1 MQYKTSKYG
10 NIIKEDNGVIT
21 LIPMDETS
29 TLYQEYLQFL
39 QSGGTVET
47 SNLYSEEEEIAFN
60 TPSEVALWKLRFVLV
75 QMGLEESIINAMNQL
90 PEPQKT
96 AATYIWNY
104 GNSID
109 RQSSTIAFIQI
120 VLGLSDTQVNNI
132 YIQANSLIL

>member
-29 TLYQEYLQFL
+29 TLYQEYIQFL
-39 QSGGTVET
+39 TAGGTVET